1 MVKLFWL
8 EFTQNIAYWIGK
20 GPRVH
25 YKTGDRVIVTNEDKI
40 PLLRHGC
47 KLLAEK
53 DVDFDDVFSKADLK
67 KAKEPEAPAP
77 EPETPAET
85 EVPAEEPATE
95 EEAPETPETPEKEP
109 EAPKTGKKRK

>member
-1 MVKLFWL
+1 M
-8 EFTQNIAYWIGK
+8 
-20 GPRVH
+20 H
-25 YKTGDRVIVTNEDKI
+25 YKTGDRVIVTTEDKI

-47 KLLAEK
+47 KILAEK

-67 KAKEPEAPAP
+67 KAQEPEAPAHTP

-95 EEAPETPETPEKEP
+95 DADTPDED
-109 EAPKTGKKRK
+109 APKKGKKKK